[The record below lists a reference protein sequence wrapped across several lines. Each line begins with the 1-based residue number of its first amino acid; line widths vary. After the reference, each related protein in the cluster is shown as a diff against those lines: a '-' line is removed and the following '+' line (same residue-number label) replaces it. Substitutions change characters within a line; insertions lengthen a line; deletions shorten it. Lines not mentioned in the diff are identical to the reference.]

1 MLNSD
6 EHLERALTEYNDKVS
21 ALEDSG
27 PREKLL
33 EALVNRGCVL
43 FMMDSYVSAY
53 GDFDDASDIIAEIE
67 DSGGSVDPG
76 LYVKTHAMK
85 GMTIVEKSVHE
96 AAEEF
101 RLAATR
107 LGQLKPGARHFPD
120 GRAIAD
126 FCLDCA
132 QTLIDE
138 DMGADA
144 LPFTEKSMSQTVG
157 KDDAWSRNRYMEACS
172 MEADALSGSED
183 PEKAGEY
190 FDEAVRTGESLR
202 ASGELEDDIMLV
214 DAYVG
219 RAELCKGEEFIGY
232 AEKAERILEDLEARH
247 ALEDRDLLSQL
258 CGEIAQAYMGL
269 HKMKEAEKYLM
280 KQVKLSIGA
289 EPPRSGDSAH

>member
-6 EHLERALTEYNDKVS
+6 EHLERALAEYNDKVS

-202 ASGELEDDIMLV
+202 PPGSWRTTSCWSTPTSAARSSARGRSSSGMRRRPRGSSRTSRP
-214 DAYVG
+214 AMPWRTGTCCRSCAG
-219 RAELCKGEEFIGY
+219 R
-232 AEKAERILEDLEARH
+232 
-247 ALEDRDLLSQL
+247 S
-258 CGEIAQAYMGL
+258 
-269 HKMKEAEKYLM
+269 
-280 KQVKLSIGA
+280 
-289 EPPRSGDSAH
+289 PRRTWVCTR